1 MMHDDLYFI
10 PLIAQALEQP
20 NCRGALCETFERIT
34 TMGRQPRYAVGY
46 RQFLI
51 WMDVVKKSMSH
62 EIHEVTADSMLELTN
77 RPASVELRLERDGAA
92 VASCTFER
100 ARGVKTVGDITP
112 GHYTLKLETGRT
124 VWEGELAAR
133 DVLHRPEEPMKMV
146 ADTGEAPP
154 PTREFTELD
163 GMLIVRVFAGMEVG
177 VVEIEL
183 TDREVEG

>member
-1 MMHDDLYFI
+1 MHDDLYFI

-20 NCRGALCETFERIT
+20 DCGGAMCAMFERIT
-34 TMGRQPRYAVGY
+34 AMGRQPRYAVGY

-51 WMDVVKKSMSH
+51 WMDVVEKSMSH
-62 EIHEVTADSMLELTN
+62 EMPEVMADSMF
-77 RPASVELRLERDGAA
+77 ELRIERDGAA

-112 GHYTLKLETGRT
+112 GHYTLKVETGRT

-163 GMLIVRVFAGMEVG
+163 GMLIVRVFAGMEAG
-177 VVEIEL
+177 TVEIEL
-183 TDREVEG
+183 TDREAEG